1 MLVMFNVPH
10 GPWNDDFRFGQL
22 TECWKEMRDHLAP
35 ELVPLFMAC
44 APLMLDDVDHA
55 TKVALGSNWCKALW
69 DDCLQ
74 EPPLQNKV
82 YKVNQHRFFGGI
94 KTAREDLKVYHKTQ
108 VVEEHAAI
116 EGGMMPPRDI
126 KMGPTIMKV
135 KAQHGDS
142 LNKSTDS
149 SRVSPLDR
157 ALRSQCQNALV
168 MAVVLR
174 GDEQNNVLLRITVT
188 MSEPTEKWHG
198 EQSHKLRCSSNS
210 PTWLAAQHHGAF
222 SKHMQDTFALLAQCA
237 VLEYCRFDITF
248 EQQEY
253 DAGMLIV
260 QDEYADVMGQF
271 AMINA
276 FHRMTNI
283 GG

>member
-1 MLVMFNVPH
+1 MVGVGLSLFKVLDPLKPAPSKWKHLNMAIDQGGDGLAAMVWLFHWLINITFWLDFSHGAWRSIQGTISDLGLKSWWLLMLVMFNVPH

-74 EPPLQNKV
+74 EPPLQKKG
-82 YKVNQHRFFGGI
+82 YKVNQNRFFGGI

-126 KMGPTIMKV
+126 KMGPK
-135 KAQHGDS
+135 
-142 LNKSTDS
+142 
-149 SRVSPLDR
+149 
-157 ALRSQCQNALV
+157 QCQ
-168 MAVVLR
+168 
-174 GDEQNNVLLRITVT
+174 
-188 MSEPTEKWHG
+188 G
-198 EQSHKLRCSSNS
+198 ESS
-210 PTWLAAQHHGAF
+210 TW
-222 SKHMQDTFALLAQCA
+222 
-237 VLEYCRFDITF
+237 
-248 EQQEY
+248 
-253 DAGMLIV
+253 
-260 QDEYADVMGQF
+260 
-271 AMINA
+271 
-276 FHRMTNI
+276 
-283 GG
+283 